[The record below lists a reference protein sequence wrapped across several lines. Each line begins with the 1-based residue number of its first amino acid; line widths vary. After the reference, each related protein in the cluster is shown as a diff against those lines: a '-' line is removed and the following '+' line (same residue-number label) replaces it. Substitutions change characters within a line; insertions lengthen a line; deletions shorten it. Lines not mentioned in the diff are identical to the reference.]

1 VLPAA
6 SRLRQR
12 SDFTATMRLGRRA
25 ARPRL
30 VVHLALPDPSIEP
43 GAVRAGQRDSGNQG
57 STPRAG
63 FVVGRQVG
71 GAVVRNRVRRQLQH
85 LSVDRLA
92 ELPAGAR
99 LVVRALPAAAGS
111 SGRELGADLDA
122 AIARSLAGL
131 GQAPHTSPG
140 QAPMS
145 RGEGR

>member
-1 VLPAA
+1 MLPAA

-12 SDFTATMRLGRRA
+12 SDFAATMRSGRRA

-30 VVHLALPDPSIEP
+30 VVHLALPDSPIEP
-43 GAVRAGQRDSGNQG
+43 GADRALAA
-57 STPRAG
+57 PRAG

-85 LSVDRLA
+85 LSAGRLA
-92 ELPAGAR
+92 ELPPGAR

-122 AIARSLAGL
+122 ALARSLAGPHQVPQTRPR
-131 GQAPHTSPG
+131 QASE
-140 QAPMS
+140 A

>member
-25 ARPRL
+25 ARSRL
-30 VVHLALPDPSIEP
+30 VIHLSLPDPNIEGGSGAAEP
-43 GAVRAGQRDSGNQG
+43 GAGRVAG
-57 STPRAG
+57 PRAG

-85 LSVDRLA
+85 LSADRLA
-92 ELPAGAR
+92 ELPPGAR

-111 SGRELGADLDA
+111 SGRELGVDLDA
-122 AIARSLAGL
+122 AIARGLAGH
-131 GQAPHTSPG
+131 G
-140 QAPMS
+140 
-145 RGEGR
+145 RGESR

>member
-12 SDFTATMRLGRRA
+12 SDFTATMRLGRRS

-30 VVHLALPDPSIEP
+30 VVHLALPDADIAPREAEP
-43 GAVRAGQRDSGNQG
+43 GDESGAGGLAS
-57 STPRAG
+57 PRAG

-85 LSVDRLA
+85 LSVERLA
-92 ELPAGAR
+92 ELPPGAR

-111 SGRELGADLDA
+111 SGRELGSDLDA
-122 AIARSLAGL
+122 AIARSLAGV
-131 GQAPHTSPG
+131 GQAP
-140 QAPMS
+140 S
-145 RGEGR
+145 RLRGDSR

>member
-12 SDFTATMRLGRRA
+12 SEFTATVRMGRRA
-25 ARPRL
+25 ACPRL
-30 VVHLALPDPSIEP
+30 VVHLALSEAGAPGDVEP
-43 GAVRAGQRDSGNQG
+43 ADGTVTA
-57 STPRAG
+57 PRAG

-92 ELPAGAR
+92 QLPAGAR

-111 SGRELGADLDA
+111 SGSELGADLDA
-122 AIARSLAGL
+122 AIARSLGHARG
-131 GQAPHTSPG
+131 A
-140 QAPMS
+140 S
-145 RGEGR
+145 R

>member
-1 VLPAA
+1 
-6 SRLRQR
+6 
-12 SDFTATMRLGRRA
+12 MRMGRRA

-30 VVHLALPDPSIEP
+30 VVHLALSDLEP
-43 GAVRAGQRDSGNQG
+43 GDVQRDDALGG
-57 STPRAG
+57 PRVG

-85 LSVDRLA
+85 LSADRLA
-92 ELPAGAR
+92 ELPPTAR

-111 SGRELGADLDA
+111 TGRELAVDLDA

-131 GQAPHTSPG
+131 ER
-140 QAPMS
+140 S

>member
-1 VLPAA
+1 
-6 SRLRQR
+6 
-12 SDFTATMRLGRRA
+12 MRMGRRA

-30 VVHLALPDPSIEP
+30 VVHLALSDSSAEGGVEP
-43 GAVRAGQRDSGNQG
+43 GRAG
-57 STPRAG
+57 TTAPRAG

-85 LSVDRLA
+85 LSADRLA
-92 ELPAGAR
+92 ELPPGAR

-131 GQAPHTSPG
+131 GHA
-140 QAPMS
+140 
-145 RGEGR
+145 RG

>member
-12 SDFTATMRLGRRA
+12 SDFTATMRLGRRS

-30 VVHLALPDPSIEP
+30 VVHLALPDRDVEP
-43 GAVRAGQRDSGNQG
+43 VEAERGDETEAGGLAG
-57 STPRAG
+57 PRAG

-71 GAVVRNRVRRQLQH
+71 GAVMRNRVRRQLQH
-85 LSVDRLA
+85 LSADRLA
-92 ELPAGAR
+92 ELPPGAR

-122 AIARSLAGL
+122 AIARSLAGV
-131 GQAPHTSPG
+131 GQASPRV
-140 QAPMS
+140 

>member
-12 SDFTATMRLGRRA
+12 SDFTATMRMGRRA

-30 VVHLALPDPSIEP
+30 VVHLALAGPDIEP
-43 GAVRAGQRDSGNQG
+43 GDAKRGDGGLG
-57 STPRAG
+57 SPRAG

-85 LSVDRLA
+85 LSADRLA
-92 ELPAGAR
+92 ELPPGAR

-111 SGRELGADLDA
+111 SGRELRADLDA

-131 GQAPHTSPG
+131 GHA
-140 QAPMS
+140 

>member
-12 SDFTATMRLGRRA
+12 SDFAATMRSGRRA

-30 VVHLALPDPSIEP
+30 VVHLALSDPEFEP
-43 GAVRAGQRDSGNQG
+43 GDAAVAGGRLAG
-57 STPRAG
+57 PRAG

-85 LSVDRLA
+85 LSADRLA
-92 ELPAGAR
+92 QLPPGAR

-111 SGRELGADLDA
+111 SGRDLAADLDA
-122 AIARSLAGL
+122 ALARSLAAV
-131 GQAPHTSPG
+131 GQ
-140 QAPMS
+140 S